1 MVSFNR
7 RFGKLPG
14 LSLLL
19 VASALSSCS
28 GSGTI
33 QPDRSVFALD
43 SNYHRHS
50 YPFAIEDTFD
60 RSVKVFQE
68 AGYRLDVIDR
78 ATGQISGTRGRTGS
92 QPHTDK
98 GLKFYAMVLP
108 DDFNGSVL
116 SVKVVQIIAS
126 GMPGINQS
134 RTELIVSDSSMY
146 RYLFKRIETQASE
159 LLAE

>member
-1 MVSFNR
+1 MIRFNW
-7 RFGKLPG
+7 RFSKLPFF
-14 LSLLL
+14 SLLFT
-19 VASALSSCS
+19 ASALSSCS

-43 SNYHRHS
+43 SNYQRHS

-126 GMPGINQS
+126 GMPGINHS

-146 RYLFKRIETQASE
+146 RYLFKRIETQVSE
-159 LLAE
+159 ELGE

>member
-1 MVSFNR
+1 MVNFKR
-7 RFGKLPG
+7 RFGRLPS

-43 SNYHRHS
+43 SNYHRHA

-78 ATGQISGTRGRTGS
+78 ATGQISGTRGKTGS
-92 QPHTDK
+92 QAHTDK

-126 GMPGINQS
+126 GVPGINQS

-146 RYLFKRIETQASE
+146 RYLFKRIETQAGE
-159 LLAE
+159 EMVE